1 MNHQVNQYS
10 WKGSKPINCAVY
22 QGGMG
27 LSVIMNA
34 HAVSTYA
41 WRCAF
46 CACAIIRKKAPVCIK
61 PTKTS
66 RNTEKLKK
74 HLLAGW
80 LNRQAC
86 TICWPCK
93 AMAHPSCAPRSE

>member
-1 MNHQVNQYS
+1 MDEDIAMNHQVNRCS
-10 WKGSKPINCAVY
+10 SKGSKPINCAVY

-46 CACAIIRKKAPVCIK
+46 CACAIIRKESTRVY
-61 PTKTS
+61 KT
-66 RNTEKLKK
+66 NKDL
-74 HLLAGW
+74 
-80 LNRQAC
+80 
-86 TICWPCK
+86 P
-93 AMAHPSCAPRSE
+93 